1 MNSDIWLPLVT
12 LVGGWGLAQVT
23 ETLRD
28 RRTTD
33 RERLARRAELQR
45 TTLLTLQDHLLE
57 VLKLSAIWDEL
68 DADERTRL
76 RHATAEG
83 RLLASRVEHEDARK
97 AANDFV
103 AAALGLV
110 HPNADVTDEES
121 EQVTMLFSRAT
132 SLIGWLLRERY

>member
-1 MNSDIWLPLVT
+1 MDSDIWLPLVT
-12 LVGGWGLAQVT
+12 LVAGWGLAQIT

-45 TTLLTLQDHLLE
+45 TTLLSLQDHLLE
-57 VLKLSAIWDEL
+57 TFKLTARWEGL
-68 DADERTRL
+68 AAEERTRL
-76 RHATAEG
+76 RHATAEC

-103 AAALGLV
+103 AAALKLAR
-110 HPNADVTDEES
+110 PSAMS
-121 EQVTMLFSRAT
+121 PMKRLSRP
-132 SLIGWLLRERY
+132 R